1 MALVRPRN
9 EDVPGVAH
17 FAPASWAGS
26 NCAGGRNEGCAN
38 ELPSTWKENI
48 MSVEGKIKEGAGYIK
63 EEMNEHGKDPES
75 QRKAQE
81 GRDLRNEGR
90 MEDGKPPKTT
100 KPGTGH

>member
-1 MALVRPRN
+1 
-9 EDVPGVAH
+9 
-17 FAPASWAGS
+17 
-26 NCAGGRNEGCAN
+26 
-38 ELPSTWKENI
+38 
-48 MSVEGKIKEGAGYIK
+48 MSVEGKIKESAGYIK